1 MKLWND
7 LSLVQKV
14 VVGVAI
20 LLVAIVL
27 PEIAILMQFGGVEIA
42 FGLILVG
49 LTPAVNGLKLQYK
62 KAKHTLWLA
71 ARSLQ
76 QSAFAKPPVF
86 AVQATFCVAALCFTG
101 SLMFALSFFMP
112 AMLFNGVLV

>member
-1 MKLWND
+1 MKLWSD

-14 VVGVAI
+14 GVGVAI
-20 LLVAIVL
+20 LLSAIAL
-27 PEIAILMQFGGVEIA
+27 PEIAILIQFGGMEIA

-49 LTPAVNGLKLQYK
+49 LTPAINGLKLQYK
-62 KAKHTLWLA
+62 KARSALWLA
-71 ARSLQ
+71 ALSLQ

-112 AMLFNGVLV
+112 AMLFNGALV